1 MPEKNVIRKQYLDK
15 LKKMKDL
22 DVIKVITGV
31 RRCGKSTLLYQ
42 FRDWLFTQGVSEE
55 QIIEINLE
63 DLVFEELEDYHK
75 LHQYVL
81 SRLPEGKKT
90 YLFIDEIQN
99 TDKFEKA
106 INSLYLNK
114 DIDIYITGSNSRILS
129 GELSTRLSGR
139 YIELPVL
146 PLSLSEFSALMQMPE
161 NEAWPRYRTEGGF
174 PYLAFIPEKPERL
187 DYLEGIYNTVL
198 VKDIV
203 ERKKITNL
211 NLFSRV
217 TAYLMDNIGN
227 PVNVSGIANYLTSA
241 REKTT
246 RQTIQ
251 KYLDGLKESFIFY
264 EVKRLDIKGK
274 ELLKQNSK
282 YYLSDIGF
290 RQLLTRNTRRDAG
303 HILENLVFLELLRRG
318 FKVYTGIINGTE
330 VDFAA
335 EDNQTRYYIQVSQ
348 TVAEEETY
356 QREVRPFASIP
367 DHYPKILIT
376 LDEWTQDVDGIRHLN
391 ALDFLN
397 GARLG

>member
-1 MPEKNVIRKQYLDK
+1 MQEQNVIRSLYLDK
-15 LKKMKDL
+15 LKKIKDL

-31 RRCGKSTLLYQ
+31 RRCGKSTLLKQ
-42 FRDWLFTQGVSEE
+42 FRDWLYTQGVTKD

-63 DLVFEELEDYHK
+63 DLAFESLEDYHK
-75 LHQYVL
+75 LNEYVI
-81 SRLPEGKKT
+81 SNLPKDKKA

-99 TDKFEKA
+99 TEHFEKA

-114 DIDIYITGSNSRILS
+114 NIDIYITGSNSRILS

-146 PLSLSEFSALMQMPE
+146 PLSLQEFSQLMNQPAE
-161 NEAWPRYRTEGGF
+161 EVWPRYRLEGGF

-227 PVNVSGIANYLTSA
+227 PVSVANITNYLISS
-241 REKTT
+241 RENTT
-246 RQTIQ
+246 RPTIQ

-264 EVKRLDIKGK
+264 EVKRFDIKGK
-274 ELLKQNSK
+274 ELLKHNSK

-290 RQLLTRNTRRDAG
+290 RQLLTRDTRRDIG
-303 HILENLVFLELLRRG
+303 HILENLVFLELIRRG
-318 FKVYTGIINGTE
+318 YKVSTGVINKAE
-330 VDFAA
+330 VDFVV
-335 EDNQTRYYIQVSQ
+335 EKDQNRSYIQVSQ
-348 TVAEEETY
+348 SVAEDSTF
-356 QREVRPFASIP
+356 QREVRPFHEIQ
-367 DHYPKILIT
+367 DNYPKFLIT

-397 GARLG
+397 GGEL

>member
-1 MPEKNVIRKQYLDK
+1 MQEQNVIRSLYLDK
-15 LKKMKDL
+15 LKKIKDL

-31 RRCGKSTLLYQ
+31 RRCGKSTLLKQ
-42 FRDWLFTQGVSEE
+42 FRDWLYTQRVTKD

-63 DLVFEELEDYHK
+63 DLAFESLEDYHK
-75 LHQYVL
+75 LNEYVI
-81 SRLPEGKKT
+81 SNLPKDKKA

-99 TDKFEKA
+99 TEHFEKA

-114 DIDIYITGSNSRILS
+114 NIDIYITGSNSRILS

-146 PLSLSEFSALMQMPE
+146 PLSLQEFSQLMNQPAE
-161 NEAWPRYRTEGGF
+161 EVWPRYRLEGGF

-227 PVNVSGIANYLTSA
+227 PVSVANITNYLISS
-241 REKTT
+241 RENTT
-246 RQTIQ
+246 RPTIQ

-264 EVKRLDIKGK
+264 EVKRFDIKGK
-274 ELLKQNSK
+274 ELLKHNSK

-290 RQLLTRNTRRDAG
+290 RQLLTRDTRRDIG
-303 HILENLVFLELLRRG
+303 HILENLVFLELIRRG
-318 FKVYTGIINGTE
+318 YKVSTGVINKAE
-330 VDFAA
+330 VDFVV
-335 EDNQTRYYIQVSQ
+335 EKDQNRSYIQVSQ
-348 TVAEEETY
+348 SVAEDSTF
-356 QREVRPFASIP
+356 QREVRPFHEIQ
-367 DHYPKILIT
+367 DNYPKFLIT

-397 GARLG
+397 GGEL